1 MVDGGIWDSPQE
13 VLERAGYEMGAGSGM
28 GGAGRQKVEWVIC
41 FCCNGSKKI
50 EDEDGYCIQ
59 CVECNENGMM
69 PWTAED
75 EERYAAL

>member
-1 MVDGGIWDSPQE
+1 MTCHWKRRQHFGSR
-13 VLERAGYEMGAGSGM
+13 RAWVE
-28 GGAGRQKVEWVIC
+28 QQVEWVIC

-50 EDEDGYCIQ
+50 EDDDGFCIQ
-59 CVECNENGMM
+59 CDECNENGMM